1 MMQFTEEQRTAL
13 VYFINSEL
21 SCWDAEGQ
29 YHQVL
34 RIALAA
40 LTEKPAA
47 WIAAGEYA
55 ILGRLKQHT
64 AVEVGLFNA
73 QRFSDD
79 TPLFTSPQVPAGW
92 KIVPVKPT
100 EKMVIDGFES
110 APDESFSP
118 HAVWEKYQAMS
129 GCEQAAHRAKLC
141 YAAMLAAA
149 PSPSGDL

>member
-1 MMQFTEEQRTAL
+1 MISNERLDEIAFGDDWYSPEVKEAM
-13 VYFINSEL
+13 VEL
-21 SCWDAEGQ
+21 
-29 YHQVL
+29 
-34 RIALAA
+34 LAHRN
-40 LTEKPAA
+40 TKPAA

-55 ILGRLKQHT
+55 ILRRLKQHS

-79 TPLFTSPQVPAGW
+79 TPLFTSPHVPAGW
-92 KIVPVKPT
+92 KIVPVEPT
-100 EKMVIDGFES
+100 EKMVTAGFES

-118 HAVWEKYQAMS
+118 QAEWEKYQAMS

-149 PSPSGDL
+149 PSPPDNL